1 MKGTYRFSHFL
12 LAAIVLGTIM
22 LTAAPDAKSQTIY
35 TQNEGFFS
43 PVLSSFFIRSNIV
56 ESTQKIGPMAGYRFN
71 ENFDIALHAE
81 FFSNE
86 SKSLTEQSFNFS
98 MMNVGI
104 LAGYTDRLSDKSPF
118 TGRMELRAYRG
129 FLFSSDTG
137 GDTPRT
143 ISAVALSSVYYEMK
157 VADNITVRPN
167 VGTYVGYGDYQLP
180 TTSHTSTNPTQAFN
194 GFQFGPKVGF
204 DTSIHISG
212 NTTLTA
218 VPALIM
224 KYNQT
229 SKTYNTDF
237 EFSMVLNF

>member
-1 MKGTYRFSHFL
+1 MKGTYQFSHFL
-12 LAAIVLGTIM
+12 LAAIVLCSIM
-22 LTAAPDAKSQTIY
+22 LTAVQDVKAQTIY
-35 TQNEGFFS
+35 TQDEGFFS
-43 PVLSSFFIRSNIV
+43 PILSSFFVRSNIV

-81 FFSNE
+81 YFSNE

-98 MMNVGI
+98 MMNIGI
-104 LAGYTDRLSDKSPF
+104 LAGYTDKLSDKSPF
-118 TGRMELRAYRG
+118 TGRVELRAYRG
-129 FLFSSDTG
+129 FLFSSDTESS
-137 GDTPRT
+137 TPRT
-143 ISAVALSSVYYEMK
+143 ISAVALSSLYYEME
-157 VADNITVRPN
+157 AAENITFRPN
-167 VGTYVGYGDYQLP
+167 IGTYVGFGDYQLP

-212 NTTLTA
+212 NTTITA
-218 VPALIM
+218 VPALVM

>member
-1 MKGTYRFSHFL
+1 MF
-12 LAAIVLGTIM
+12 
-22 LTAAPDAKSQTIY
+22 TATTDVKAQTIY

-98 MMNVGI
+98 MMNIGI
-104 LAGYTDRLSDKSPF
+104 HAGYTDKLNSNSPF
-118 TGRMELRAYRG
+118 TGRVELRAYRG
-129 FLFSSDTG
+129 FIFNSDTG
-137 GDTPRT
+137 GNTPHNL
-143 ISAVALSSVYYEMK
+143 SAVALSSIYYPLE
-157 VADNITVRPN
+157 AASNITIRPN
-167 VGTYVGYGDYQLP
+167 VGTYIGYGDYSLP

-204 DTSIHISG
+204 DTSIQISG

-224 KYNQT
+224 KYNQAT
-229 SKTYNTDF
+229 QTYNTDL